1 MVVIL
6 AAVSVALDGGGT
18 TQGQGSSASGSSTV
32 KSESSPAPAPPPPT
46 TRFSLERLAMI
57 QTFAFFAGDCKYS
70 KNPPR
75 TGSDTSMSPE
85 VQEKENFKKGGL
97 SGIYE

>member
-46 TRFSLERLAMI
+46 TINIWVVPGTAGILFFS
-57 QTFAFFAGDCKYS
+57 
-70 KNPPR
+70 P
-75 TGSDTSMSPE
+75 
-85 VQEKENFKKGGL
+85 
-97 SGIYE
+97 SGIENIAKSHQQQVQIYR